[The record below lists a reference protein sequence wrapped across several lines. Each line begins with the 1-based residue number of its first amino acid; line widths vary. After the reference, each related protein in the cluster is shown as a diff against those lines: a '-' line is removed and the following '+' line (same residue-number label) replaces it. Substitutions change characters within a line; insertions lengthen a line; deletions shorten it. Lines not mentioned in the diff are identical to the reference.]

1 MELVPASSGKGWCTG
16 RLRSD
21 TDRPYLA
28 DLIDQLRANTPGVAY
43 VIQAHNY
50 NADGWKQF
58 AAGPARLR
66 VGGKSCV
73 LVGELGAPWWA
84 E

>member
-1 MELVPASSGKGWCTG
+1 MPASSGKGWCTS
-16 RLRSD
+16 RLGYD
-21 TDRPYLA
+21 TERPNLT

-43 VIQAHNY
+43 VIQTHRY

-58 AAGPARLR
+58 AGRLPARLR

-73 LVGELGAPWWA
+73 LVGGRGLRR
-84 E
+84 